1 MLFQPETV
9 YRIFQRAMNGL
20 DVATGT
26 VKTYENDSPVYKT
39 IGPGTVRNA
48 TVLPPLLE
56 MECYTWAAN
65 STCTVEQTAALAD
78 GSAVVK
84 DYVVVEPA
92 PES

>member
-1 MLFQPETV
+1 MF
-9 YRIFQRAMNGL
+9 GL

-26 VKTYENDSPVYKT
+26 VESYRNDSTVYKSV
-39 IGPGTVRNA
+39 GPMTVRNS
-48 TVLPPLLE
+48 TVLPPLLK

-84 DYVVVEPA
+84 DYVVVKPR